1 MNMDTVG
8 SRIKRLRKTTKTT
21 QNDLGKYCGV
31 SGVAVGYWEKDLN
44 LPNGDALIRL
54 AKYFNTTEAYI
65 LYGIPSK
72 QANAVVTTMKR
83 LPILSYVQAGKFTE
97 SIPAEI
103 YDEAIDYIE
112 TSMKVS
118 PGSFALIVRGD
129 SMTNPAGMPSIPEG
143 VKVIV
148 DPSEEPVHGKIVVA
162 RLDGTSEVTVK
173 KLVFDG
179 PNKYLSP
186 LNPRYDNIPI
196 NGNCEIVGVVKGV
209 QYEL

>member
-1 MNMDTVG
+1 MDTVG

-148 DPSEEPVHGKIVVA
+148 DPSEEPAHGKIVVA

>member
-1 MNMDTVG
+1 MDTVG

-173 KLVFDG
+173 KLVFDV

>member
-1 MNMDTVG
+1 MDTVG

-162 RLDGTSEVTVK
+162 RLDGTSAVTVK

>member
-1 MNMDTVG
+1 MDTVG

-173 KLVFDG
+173 NLF
-179 PNKYLSP
+179 LMA
-186 LNPRYDNIPI
+186 PI
-196 NGNCEIVGVVKGV
+196 NTYHHSTHDTTISPSTETAKLLV
-209 QYEL
+209 L

>member
-1 MNMDTVG
+1 MDTVG

-31 SGVAVGYWEKDLN
+31 SGVAVGYWDKDLN

>member
-1 MNMDTVG
+1 MDTVG

-83 LPILSYVQAGKFTE
+83 LPILSYAQAGKFTE

>member
-1 MNMDTVG
+1 MDTVG

-72 QANAVVTTMKR
+72 QANVTTMKR

>member
-1 MNMDTVG
+1 MDTVG

-148 DPSEEPVHGKIVVA
+148 DPSEEPVHGKTVVA
-162 RLDGTSEVTVK
+162 RLAGTSEVTVK

>member
-1 MNMDTVG
+1 M
-8 SRIKRLRKTTKTT
+8 
-21 QNDLGKYCGV
+21 

>member
-1 MNMDTVG
+1 M
-8 SRIKRLRKTTKTT
+8 
-21 QNDLGKYCGV
+21 

-118 PGSFALIVRGD
+118 LEALR
-129 SMTNPAGMPSIPEG
+129 
-143 VKVIV
+143 
-148 DPSEEPVHGKIVVA
+148 
-162 RLDGTSEVTVK
+162 
-173 KLVFDG
+173 
-179 PNKYLSP
+179 
-186 LNPRYDNIPI
+186 
-196 NGNCEIVGVVKGV
+196 
-209 QYEL
+209 

>member
-1 MNMDTVG
+1 MDTVG
-8 SRIKRLRKTTKTT
+8 SRIKRLRKITKTT

-31 SGVAVGYWEKDLN
+31 TGVAVGYWEKDLN
-44 LPNGDALIRL
+44 LPNGDALIKL

-72 QANAVVTTMKR
+72 HANSVVTTMKR

-148 DPSEEPVHGKIVVA
+148 DPAEEPIHGKIVVA

-173 KLVFDG
+173 KLVYDG